1 MNSEKGETFQI
12 YAWPLQASTGIV
24 HGVFRPII
32 RLEKAEGYRRQTSDR
47 AGRGTSHAMKHTNSF
62 SASTNETSEEDE
74 SL

>member
-1 MNSEKGETFQI
+1 M
-12 YAWPLQASTGIV
+12 LASTAIV

-47 AGRGTSHAMKHTNSF
+47 AGKHTNSF